1 MKKKFK
7 HILLFFA
14 IVLLINIFTID
25 RANARKECH
34 QYNDPITNE
43 LKEVCQEIDEPTVL
57 DEEDTTVREESNAT
71 GEYKGKCDGLR
82 CFDTNAN
89 SGIRITLV
97 DGNGNRISGTAT
109 KDYWFSNIGAPSNCL
124 SLYGGETGNTN
135 LMIKQELVYETNYNG
150 FRGSCAY
157 YKNNFFNSF
166 QNAFH
171 VPLTRSSGK
180 PNIDAFVSALE
191 ESAVDG
197 DYTYINE
204 LLVAVGYPKT
214 VDDMGQQELEE
225 LRFQFEPLYYI
236 KFYGRDLWPSREYVY
251 SNATIVSNKD
261 KFLNGLYFVGSYSE
275 IMAMSY
281 IQYNDFAEYLSSKL
295 SLRIKKTENSIIRNG
310 AVQLEFDPRN
320 YGFYPYNPLTGVSG
334 KNIERYNMAI
344 SGWGFFYSSLNK
356 TGYKTNGEASSFQL
370 YDSFVTNE
378 SGIVPTNVTPVTTE
392 PTVARVFRPGD
403 TKVDGYAL
411 GYLWVSAKSTRIG
424 CSSAVMNAYGQYI
437 ADGNLTA
444 YINQMT
450 TLTSKFGMYGK
461 TIIWDQNQPDIAPYC
476 VNQIIEECQPGE
488 ITFDNCITGVLRLSD
503 SADLS
508 CWYDSDTA
516 YNYGGTT
523 QVSKESEMGSS
534 YCDVY
539 CFETFTTDFPT
550 SVDSVKAGQTFLWG
564 NGSRGD
570 GLFGSVTATRTCRTK
585 TYKYNEWKATWTAN
599 ENNLRTAYNNYVQA
613 QKMTVSTN
621 KNCNYSVSTQVTVYK
636 CNRYQPV
643 NGGAAAGGYDKLID
657 SKTFGYSYDGAGNLV
672 QSGNP
677 PSDYIPANGWACT
690 QSSEWVATE
699 NRGNDGYTYT
709 ATGGVSSDNRSNY
722 GCTLNEQ
729 QAKNDGNK
737 YRQDVINRYWGQYTG
752 ALTNRTTISNNIKAC
767 YTGNV
772 PYNNTTKVTINFS
785 DPLGFRNIST
795 TLNSSGN
802 SSTSQ
807 NTNLCTV
814 KQELTYNC
822 AGSGCTVGYTPF
834 VDCSG
839 EGQYAEW
846 NMSASYNYYYTS
858 EFMWNSVK
866 DTNDIVRASGSSG
879 LYYSI
884 GYGLPTSLSL
894 PNGYYGLSATVTG
907 FGHNGHFNNI
917 TNTYDYNSCTYK
929 VVNELFGT
937 DCKYDSNG
945 TLTSNSPFYCD
956 PQEDSV
962 VRGTVKGIDLVY
974 RIVSFDNMF
983 PSIDGDGRVPGSNWA
998 TVIGTSMYNSITTND
1013 IVYDS
1018 EPMYQIELTPA
1029 LISEIRADNEKYREN
1044 GKDPYTSYEAST
1056 GSNKEIKCVTNH
1068 TIDGTY
1074 CVSEFLTELMTENI
1088 LTGTCTNSGLS
1099 SEERANLIL
1108 ANGC

>member
-7 HILLFFA
+7 HTLLFFA
-14 IVLLINIFTID
+14 ILLFVNSFTIESV
-25 RANARKECH
+25 NAEQECKIK
-34 QYNDPITNE
+34 YNA
-43 LKEVCQEIDEPTVL
+43 
-57 DEEDTTVREESNAT
+57 AT
-71 GEYKGKCDGLR
+71 GEFELKCVETGDNAHGDRVYATGSCDGLR
-82 CFDTNAN
+82 CWRTV
-89 SGIRITLV
+89 SKTGVRITLV
-97 DGNGNRISGTAT
+97 DKNGNRVSGTAT
-109 KDYWFSNIGAPSNCL
+109 KDYWFNMPTNTGTDDEKACITISGS
-124 SLYGGETGNTN
+124 SLRT
-135 LMIKQELVYETNYNG
+135 KQELANSDYNSYIGTSCDNYMPKANK
-150 FRGSCAY
+150 Y
-157 YKNNFFNSF
+157 NFSIS
-166 QNAFH
+166 H
-171 VPLTRSSGK
+171 SMSTDGT
-180 PNIDAFVSALE
+180 PNIAGLVYDFNNAGTLE
-191 ESAVDG
+191 PL
-197 DYTYINE
+197 NE
-204 LLVAVGYPKT
+204 LLSAVGYSKRI
-214 VDDMGQQELEE
+214 DELSISE
-225 LRFQFEPLYYI
+225 LTNLYFQFEPLYQFEFYGDQLKSNRGIQNITMIGTFSEILAMTYVEYHGYGEYI
-236 KFYGRDLWPSREYVY
+236 KNNGQTIITEHVVGPSQACLNILEARAKYPGIPQEAIDGACKQVSTKITLTTKYYNYNVITNGSKYSLWR
-251 SNATIVSNKD
+251 
-261 KFLNGLYFVGSYSE
+261 
-275 IMAMSY
+275 
-281 IQYNDFAEYLSSKL
+281 
-295 SLRIKKTENSIIRNG
+295 
-310 AVQLEFDPRN
+310 
-320 YGFYPYNPLTGVSG
+320 
-334 KNIERYNMAI
+334 
-344 SGWGFFYSSLNK
+344 SLN
-356 TGYKTNGEASSFQL
+356 YKYKKFDVYASST
-370 YDSFVTNE
+370 SST
-378 SGIVPTNVTPVTTE
+378 PANVFGVGPYTLGANIFTPG
-392 PTVARVFRPGD
+392 RSD
-403 TKVDGYAL
+403 NNNGYAL
-411 GYLWVSAKSTRIG
+411 GYIWLLQAVEGGVG
-424 CSSAVMNAYGQYI
+424 CEESSLTIWNNKNSLGLTEYNAQ
-437 ADGNLTA
+437 LTA
-444 YINQMT
+444 LKNKLAVYGMS
-450 TLTSKFGMYGK
+450 LT
-461 TIIWDQNQPDIAPYC
+461 WDPNGNSEPVCGEPP
-476 VNQIIEECQPGE
+476 VEPCQP
-488 ITFDNCITGVLRLSD
+488 TMSFDNCVSGILQLEDNGNP
-503 SADLS
+503 S
-508 CWYDSDTA
+508 CWYDSNTA
-516 YNYGGTT
+516 YNYGGST
-523 QVSKESEMGSS
+523 QVSKEAEMGSG

-570 GLFGSVTATRTCRTK
+570 GLFGSISATRTCRTK
-585 TYKYNEWKATWTAN
+585 TYKYNEWKTTWTAN
-599 ENNLRTAYNNYVQA
+599 ENNLRNAYNNYVQA
-613 QKMTVSTN
+613 QRMTVGTN
-621 KNCNYSVSTQVTVYK
+621 KNCNYSVTTQVTVYE

-657 SKTFGYSYDGAGNLV
+657 SKTFGYSYDGNGNLV
-672 QSGNP
+672 YPSNP
-677 PSDYIPANGWACT
+677 PSDYIPANGWAC
-690 QSSEWVATE
+690 SPKDVRVATE

-722 GCTLNEQ
+722 GCTLTQ
-729 QAKNDGNK
+729 DQANKDGNN
-737 YRQDVINRYWGQYTG
+737 YRGSVISRYWNQYTG
-752 ALTNRTTISNNIKAC
+752 FLTNRTTISNNIKAC